1 MSLKDN
7 TKVAFGDCN
16 LSEGAPNG
24 AHGAGSKGWPTIK
37 YFNAACPDG
46 CHYEQKTSDA
56 VCTELGNDK
65 YMMEY
70 IREAAG
76 LEGDAAAAAAGGAA
90 PPADEL

>member
-46 CHYEQKTSDA
+46 CHYEQKTKDA

-70 IREAAG
+70 IFEAAG
-76 LEGDAAAAAAGGAA
+76 LEDDAVAAAAAAGHGG
-90 PPADEL
+90 EL